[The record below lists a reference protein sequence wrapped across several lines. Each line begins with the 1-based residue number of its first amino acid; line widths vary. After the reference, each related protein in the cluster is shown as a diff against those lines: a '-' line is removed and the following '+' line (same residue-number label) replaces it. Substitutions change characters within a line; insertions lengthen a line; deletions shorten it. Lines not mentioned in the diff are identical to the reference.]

1 MAFQQQVFHSKTSIP
16 FEQLSVIYSD
26 ATNLN
31 LLTQIGWSWSK
42 HLELVEPEGID
53 GIDDI
58 EKEVTAQAHKNQRL
72 SRKPVRVE

>member
-1 MAFQQQVFHSKTSIP
+1 MP
-16 FEQLSVIYSD
+16 
-26 ATNLN
+26 NLDF
-31 LLTQIGWSWSK
+31 LLAEIGWAGSK

-72 SRKPVRVE
+72 SRKPVRVD